1 MNQKQTEIWHTIIIG
16 AGASGLFCA
25 GSFSAS
31 KLVLEHNECAGKKLS
46 VTGGGKCNFTN
57 LFLSAADYLSSQKHF
72 CKNALAAFKPEHFT
86 DILAQEKIP
95 FYEKEKGQLFT
106 YNAKEIVKLLE
117 KRAKKQNSTF
127 CYNTQVL
134 SIQKEKDFFRVQTSK
149 GVFYAYHVVVATG
162 GVSYPA
168 LGASGFAFQV
178 AQSLGINLISIRPAL
193 VGFRLPE
200 PWKTICRS
208 LAGNSLICTIKTQ
221 NREEEGQLLFTH
233 DGISG
238 PVVLQSSL
246 FHQEGEKIFINFL
259 PQKDAL
265 GFLKNHKNKKETFSK
280 ILSPFIAPKISK
292 LILQELDR
300 PACEATKEILQRAA
314 ARLNRF
320 ECIPVSTAGY
330 TKAEVTA
337 GGIDTKAIDCH
348 CMQSKEIKGLF
359 FIGEALDV
367 TGRLGGFNLHWAWA
381 SAYICAQHLKK
392 E

>member
-31 KLVLEHNECAGKKLS
+31 KLVLEHNDRAGKKLS

-57 LFLSAADYLSSQKHF
+57 LFLSATDYVSSQKHF
-72 CKNALAAFKPEHFT
+72 CKNALAAFKPQHFT

-106 YNAKEIVKLLE
+106 YDAKEVVKLLE

-127 CYNTQVL
+127 SYNTQVL

-149 GVFYAYHVVVATG
+149 GVFYAYHVVVAAG
-162 GVSYPA
+162 GLSYPA
-168 LGASGFAFQV
+168 LGASGFAFQA
-178 AQSLGINLISIRPAL
+178 AQSLGINLIPIRPAL
-193 VGFRLPE
+193 VGFRLAE
-200 PWKTICRS
+200 PWRNICRS
-208 LAGNSLICTIKTQ
+208 LAGNSLSCTVKTQ
-221 NREEEGQLLFTH
+221 NREENGQLLFTH

-246 FHQEGEKIFINFL
+246 FHKEGEKIFINFL

-265 GFLKNHKNKKETFSK
+265 AILKNHKNKKETFSK
-280 ILSPFIAPKISK
+280 ILSAFIAPKISR
-292 LILQELDR
+292 LILQELDL
-300 PACEATKEILQRAA
+300 PACEATKEILHRAA
-314 ARLNRF
+314 ERLNRF
-320 ECIPVSTAGY
+320 ECTPIATAGY

-337 GGIDTKAIDCH
+337 GGIDPQTIDSH
-348 CMQSKEIKGLF
+348 CMQSKEINGLF

-381 SAYICAQHLKK
+381 SAYVCAQHLKK